1 MIVGHVIM
9 LLGAVFMLL
18 AAVGSVRM
26 PDLMTRMHSTTKA
39 GAFGAGMMLIGVTL
53 EFSALDIQVRAIAI
67 LRTIGASPSS
77 ILRVFFMAGAA
88 IGGARKTF
96 RHTEAN
102 APLLVSNNHQGCETE
117 ATAALDD
124 LGDAVDVDE
133 LVHELAVALLALIAA
148 AAATAFTFTCHTE
161 YPSH

>member
-67 LRTIGASPSS
+67 LLF
-77 ILRVFFMAGAA
+77 ILLTTPVAAHA
-88 IGGARKTF
+88 IGHAGYLSGAKMWEGT
-96 RHTEAN
+96 
-102 APLLVSNNHQGCETE
+102 LK
-117 ATAALDD
+117 
-124 LGDAVDVDE
+124 DE
-133 LVHELAVALLALIAA
+133 LKDQLGAPPLSDAA
-148 AAATAFTFTCHTE
+148 AADAT
-161 YPSH
+161 PSRPASEDSPTAR